1 LSLLIFYYVY
11 RKFYGQYV
19 GFKMF
24 LDAIHF
30 SLARKVYLPDMEILF
45 NLRDWPLVSTEQK
58 PHIPL
63 FSSCG
68 TNDTLDLVM
77 PTYGITEATLECM
90 GR

>member
-1 LSLLIFYYVY
+1 VY
-11 RKFYGQYV
+11 RKCYGQYV

-24 LDAIHF
+24 LDAILL

-45 NLRDWPLVSTEQK
+45 NLGDWPLVSAVQK

-63 FSSCG
+63 FSWCG
-68 TNDTLDLVM
+68 SDDTLDIVM
-77 PTYGITEATLECM
+77 PTYDITEATLECM